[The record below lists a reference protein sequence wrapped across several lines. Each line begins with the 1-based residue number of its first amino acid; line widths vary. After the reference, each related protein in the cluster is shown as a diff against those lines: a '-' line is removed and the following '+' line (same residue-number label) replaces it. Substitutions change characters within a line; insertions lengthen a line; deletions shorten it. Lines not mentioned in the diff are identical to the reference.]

1 MGIEVMDSSSEVD
14 KLSLPEQIMDVKVTD
29 SSLKVDKPPLPST
42 ELELMY
48 SSLQEHKPPIPEPS
62 TEIEVMD
69 SSLEVNEP
77 PSPKAISEV
86 EAMDSSL
93 EGTPTVNGHSSTS
106 SLTVPTATIPV
117 SSDGCGCYMSTN
129 IIRVYPRNTD
139 MAIPEG
145 ATILPFSD
153 DMWVAVSL
161 PYRNNNE
168 GNPNS
173 ALFFFYTGNPD
184 PSSCH
189 MAMPLLPTEAILP
202 FLKRRW
208 RGCRSGTLT
217 RTRGELTGDCAM
229 PM

>member
-173 ALFFFYTGNPD
+173 ALSFFFFTLETPD
-184 PSSCH
+184 PLSCH
-189 MAMPLLPTEAILP
+189 MAMPFAPHRSYFPVLETQMAGLPLRNIDAH
-202 FLKRRW
+202 KRRTD
-208 RGCRSGTLT
+208 G
-217 RTRGELTGDCAM
+217 
-229 PM
+229 

>member
-173 ALFFFYTGNPD
+173 ALFFFLHWKPGSIVMSHGHALAPHRSY
-184 PSSCH
+184 S
-189 MAMPLLPTEAILP
+189 P
-202 FLKRRW
+202 FLETQMAGLPLRNIDAHKRRTD
-208 RGCRSGTLT
+208 G
-217 RTRGELTGDCAM
+217 
-229 PM
+229 